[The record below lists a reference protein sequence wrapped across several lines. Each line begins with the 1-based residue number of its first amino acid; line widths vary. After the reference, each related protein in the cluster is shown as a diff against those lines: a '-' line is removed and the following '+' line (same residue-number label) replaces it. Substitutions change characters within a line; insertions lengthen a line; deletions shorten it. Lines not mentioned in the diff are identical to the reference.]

1 MAAEFKHTL
10 RRLRGQI
17 SGWSIGL
24 TLYSVMMVS
33 LYGSIQEIEGL
44 TEMLQSYPPE
54 LLAFFGN
61 LTAITTAQGYMDV
74 YYFSYMT
81 VIIGIFVVSTGAS
94 LIVGDEEKGTLD
106 LILSQPVSRTRL
118 FLGRYLGLVMAVTL
132 ILLIGWLTWVLPPG
146 SRDMGLTWVEFL
158 RPFLPLWAELLLF
171 GTLALFLS
179 LVMPAS
185 RAAGM
190 TAGGLLVANFLLV
203 GLANINQDLQ
213 RAVEFTPLHY
223 YQGGSAIDG
232 LNWGWLA
239 GLLAGSLVLM
249 LLAWWRF
256 QRRDIRLGGERTWK
270 LPALSSLLRRRST
283 SGQQAQGQA
292 RS

>member
-1 MAAEFKHTL
+1 MFAEFKHTL
-10 RRLRGQI
+10 RRLRGQLI
-17 SGWSIGL
+17 GWSIGL
-24 TLYSVMMVS
+24 SLYSVLMVS
-33 LYGSIQEIEGL
+33 MYSSIHEIEGL
-44 TEMLQSYPPE
+44 AEMLESYPQE

-81 VIIGIFVVSTGAS
+81 VIIGIFVVSAGAS

-118 FLGRYLGLVMAVTL
+118 FLGRYLGFVTATALVL
-132 ILLIGWLTWVLPPG
+132 FIGWLTWVLPPG
-146 SRDMGLTWVEFL
+146 SRDMGLTWLEFL
-158 RPFLPLWAELLLF
+158 QPFAPLAAQLLLF

-190 TAGGLLVANFLLV
+190 TAGGLLVANFLLI

-213 RAVEFTPLHY
+213 TVVEFTPLHY
-223 YQGGSAIDG
+223 YQGGAAIDG
-232 LNWGWLA
+232 INWGWLA
-239 GLLAGSLVLM
+239 GLLAVAGALA
-249 LLAWWRF
+249 LLAWWLF
-256 QRRDIRLGGERTWK
+256 QKRDIRVGGERNWK
-270 LPALSSLLRRRST
+270 LPSPSLLQRK
-283 SGQQAQGQA
+283 GKAAQET
-292 RS
+292 

>member
-1 MAAEFKHTL
+1 MFAEFKHTL

-17 SGWSIGL
+17 IGWGIGL
-24 TLYSVMMVS
+24 ALYGLMMVS

-54 LLAFFGN
+54 MLAFFGN

-81 VIIGIFVVSTGAS
+81 VIIGIFVASAGAS
-94 LIVGDEEKGTLD
+94 LIVSDEEKGVLD
-106 LILSQPVSRTRL
+106 LIMSQPISRTRL
-118 FLGRYLGLVMAVTL
+118 FLGRYLGFVTATAV
-132 ILLIGWLTWVLPPG
+132 ILLIGWLSWVLPPG
-146 SRDMGLTWVEFL
+146 SRDMGLTWLEFM
-158 RPFLPLWAELLLF
+158 RPFAPLAAQLLLF

-190 TAGGLLVANFLLV
+190 LAGGLIVANFLLA

-223 YQGGSAIDG
+223 YQGGAAIDG
-232 LNWGWLA
+232 INWGWLA
-239 GLLAGSLVLM
+239 GLSAVSVALAV
-249 LLAWWRF
+249 LAWWLF
-256 QRRDIRLGGERTWK
+256 QKRDIRVGGERSWK
-270 LPALSSLLRRRST
+270 LPSPSQLLRRR
-283 SGQQAQGQA
+283 GAAEQAT
-292 RS
+292 